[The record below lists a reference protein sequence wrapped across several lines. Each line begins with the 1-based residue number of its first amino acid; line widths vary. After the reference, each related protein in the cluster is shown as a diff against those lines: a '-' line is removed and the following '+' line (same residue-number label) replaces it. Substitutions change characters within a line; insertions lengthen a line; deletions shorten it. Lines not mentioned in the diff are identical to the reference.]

1 MPRRAPTACRRPG
14 CGGLVVGGIC
24 SRCGVLKRARDMDVD
39 RQRGGARMRG
49 YDARWERVRMM
60 HLRAEPLCRRCAS
73 LGYTTPAMLVD
84 HILPIADGG
93 AVLDEDNLQS
103 LCIRCHGIKTA
114 EDLRKR
120 RGREGASQ
128 SLAP

>member
-1 MPRRAPTACRRPG
+1 MPSRPPSACRRPG
-14 CGGLVVGGIC
+14 CGGVVVGGIC
-24 SRCGVLKRARDMDVD
+24 SRCGPLKRARDMDID
-39 RQRGGARMRG
+39 RQRGTARMRG

-73 LGYTTPAMLVD
+73 LGYTTPATLVD
-84 HILPIADGG
+84 HITPIADGG

-103 LCIRCHGIKTA
+103 LCVRCHGIKTS

-120 RGREGASQ
+120 RAELG
-128 SLAP
+128 